1 MVMNALSAK
10 KKILPRPAVC
20 ASKQKVFDH
29 SGGSWLVPVNVEVTL
44 HYDGGSGTPP
54 EWFRDFTVST
64 IRQPATLRWH
74 VVWFSDGIN
83 YSIKMEF
90 DPVHG
95 EWMYTHSEIDS
106 LGLETAFVQ
115 IDIHEVI
122 VPDRHAS
129 FTHWFPSPTG
139 RYVDVTLNY

>member
-29 SGGSWLVPVNVEVTL
+29 SGGSWLVPLYVEATL
-44 HYDGGSGTPP
+44 HYGGGSGTPF

-74 VVWFSDGIN
+74 VVWFVDGIN
-83 YSIKMEF
+83 YSIRLDF

-95 EWMYTHSEIDS
+95 IWMYTHSEIDS
-106 LGLETAFVQ
+106 LGIETAFVQ

-122 VPDRHAS
+122 VPARHAS
-129 FTHWFPSPTG
+129 FTHYFLSPTG
-139 RYVDVTLNY
+139 HYLDVTLSY